1 VTPSTPPHTTA
12 YAQGCSS
19 APPRLSTCHDELV
32 LISKPVADGI
42 RAGTVTQ
49 AFRRWD
55 APRVKVGGLQ
65 LTAAGLVRFDRVSRV
80 LDPGKLTERDA
91 RAAGVKD
98 LATLQRFLAP
108 RERKPS
114 PRGGRGG
121 ETVYR
126 IRVSWAGEDP
136 RIALRES
143 LPDDEMLADIAARLR
158 RLDGRP
164 TGPWTRQILEWIR
177 DNPHVVSKELAAL
190 RGVELLPMKV
200 DIRKLKALGLTISH
214 DVGYELSP
222 RGTAYLEWLERQPG

>member
-1 VTPSTPPHTTA
+1 VFGVLPGHDA
-12 YAQGCSS
+12 AGVHCSWAGHPIRS
-19 APPRLSTCHDELV
+19 CHDDEV
-32 LISKPVADGI
+32 LISKPVAEAV

-65 LTAAGLVRFDRVSRV
+65 LTSAGLIRFDAVSRV
-80 LDPGKLTERDA
+80 RDPDRLTERDA
-91 RAAGVKD
+91 KKAGVKD

-121 ETVYR
+121 DTVYR
-126 IRVSWAGEDP
+126 ITLSWAGEDP
-136 RIALRES
+136 RIALRET
-143 LPDDEMLADIAARLR
+143 LPDDDGLGDIAARLG
-158 RLDGRP
+158 RLDARP
-164 TGPWTRQILEWIR
+164 TGPWTREILEWIR
-177 DNPHVVSKELAAL
+177 DNPRVVSKELAAL

-200 DIRKLKALGLTISH
+200 DIRKLKSLGLTISH

-222 RGTAYLEWLERQPG
+222 RGTAYLAWLERGDD

>member
-1 VTPSTPPHTTA
+1 MA
-12 YAQGCSS
+12 YGRAG
-19 APPRLSTCHDELV
+19 APPPPDTCHDEDV
-32 LISKPVADGI
+32 LISKPVAAAI

-65 LTAAGLVRFDRVSRV
+65 LTPAGLVRFDRVSRV
-80 LDPGKLTERDA
+80 RDPEKLTERDA
-91 RAAGVKD
+91 RKAGVKD

-121 ETVYR
+121 DTVYR
-126 IRVSWAGEDP
+126 ITLSWAGEDP
-136 RIALRES
+136 RISLRES
-143 LPDDEMLADIAARLR
+143 LPDDETLGEIATRLG
-158 RLDGRP
+158 RLDARP
-164 TGPWTRQILEWIR
+164 TGPWTREILEWIR
-177 DNPHVVSKELAAL
+177 DNPRVVSKELAAL

-200 DIRKLKALGLTISH
+200 DIRKLKTLGLTISH

-222 RGTAYLEWLERQPG
+222 RGTAYLHRLERQQH